1 MPADKLMRVVMDDA
15 GDVPD
20 ETISSYGIRIVPVN
34 ITFGTQQYLSGIDLD
49 HDAFYERIGQIKAS
63 SFPKT
68 SQPTPFQFRQVYEE
82 ILGNGESEILT
93 VVVSK
98 HMSGT
103 YDSALAAARELE
115 GRGDFHLF
123 DSMAGS
129 AAQGWLTI
137 QSARLAQEGRSADTI
152 LQRLHEMREQM
163 VVVFMVQSLEYAVR
177 SGRISS
183 LRSAMASLL
192 NIKPILTVKDG
203 KIIEAGR
210 VRTYGKAMQAIV
222 DFVHQRLGD
231 RPLRVGF
238 IHARAP
244 VGVLELQQ
252 LASEKLQICESF
264 LKEMS
269 ISVAINL
276 GPGALGIAACPC

>member
-1 MPADKLMRVVMDDA
+1 MRVVMDDA

-20 ETISSYGIRIVPVN
+20 EMISDYGIRIVPVN
-34 ITFGTQQYLSGIDLD
+34 ITFGTEQYLSGIELD
-49 HDAFYERIGQIKAS
+49 HDSFYERIRQIKDN

-82 ILGNGESEILT
+82 ILDNGESEILT
-93 VVVSK
+93 VVVSQ

-103 YDSALAAARELE
+103 YASALAATRELE
-115 GRGDFHLF
+115 GRGDMHLF

-129 AAQGWLTI
+129 AAQGLLAI
-137 QSARLAQEGRSADTI
+137 ESARLAQAGRSTNTI

-163 VVVFMVQSLEYAVR
+163 VVVFMVQSFEYAVR

-183 LRSAMASLL
+183 LRSVMASLL
-192 NIKPILTVKDG
+192 NIKPILTVNDG

-222 DFVHQRLGD
+222 DYVHQRFRD
-231 RPLRVGF
+231 QPLRAGF

-244 VGVLELQQ
+244 AGALELEQ
-252 LASEKLQICESF
+252 LANEKLQICESF

>member
-1 MPADKLMRVVMDDA
+1 MRVVMDDA

-20 ETISSYGIRIVPVN
+20 EMISNYGIRIVPVN
-34 ITFGTQQYLSGIDLD
+34 ISFGTEQYLSGIDLD
-49 HDAFYERIGQIKAS
+49 HDAFYERIGQVKDS

-68 SQPTPFQFRQVYEE
+68 SQPTPFQFRQIFKE
-82 ILGNGESEILT
+82 ILDNGESEILT
-93 VVVSK
+93 VVVSQR
-98 HMSGT
+98 MSGT
-103 YDSALAAARELE
+103 YDSALAATRELE
-115 GRGDFHLF
+115 GRGDLHLF

-129 AAQGWLTI
+129 AAQGLLAI
-137 QSARLAQEGRSADTI
+137 EAARLAREGRSTDTI
-152 LQRLHEMREQM
+152 LQRLYEMREQT

-183 LRSAMASLL
+183 LRSVMASLL
-192 NIKPILTVKDG
+192 KIKPILTVKHG
-203 KIIEAGR
+203 TIVEAGR
-210 VRTYGKAMQAIV
+210 VRTYGKAMEAIV
-222 DFVHQRLGD
+222 DFVHQRFRD
-231 RPLRVGF
+231 QPLRVGF

-244 VGVLELQQ
+244 AGVLELQQ